1 MLLNPKRQ
9 SLSNQEETMMQH
21 VLLVTG
27 GAGFIGSNL
36 VRFLLHTTDAVVV
49 NVDALTYAGN
59 LQNLSDVENHERYHF
74 VYGDINDHAL
84 IHRTIQQFGVNGI
97 INCAAESHVDRSI
110 ESAEPFLR
118 TNVGGTLVLLEAA
131 RSMGVQRFVQVSTDE
146 VYGSLG
152 AEGLFTE
159 QTPLAPNSPYSA
171 SKAGA
176 DCFVRSFVHTHGMNA
191 VITRCSNNYGPFQF
205 PEKLI
210 PLMITNA
217 RHDKPLPVYGD
228 GMQVRDWIHV
238 DDHCRGIWAAFCKG
252 VAGEVYNFGGRSERA
267 NIDVVKGILHRLQKS
282 EQLITSVTDRP
293 GHDRRYAI
301 DCSKA
306 ERELGWTPQVSFE
319 QGLDS
324 TVQWYSSNAEWIEN
338 IISGEYRRNRY
349 NQQH

>member
-217 RHDKPLPVYGD
+217 RQDKPLPVYGD

-238 DDHCRGIWAAFCKG
+238 DDHCRGIWAAFSKG

>member
-1 MLLNPKRQ
+1 MLLSPKRQ

-267 NIDVVKGILHRLQKS
+267 NIDVVKGILHRLQKP